1 MEVEKMKRFF
11 SVCFLVI
18 FSILLT
24 PSISTKY
31 NALAGRM
38 LQGGAAGEECDC
50 RSLGPPDCYD
60 EGSPQPCNGN
70 QRSPQE
76 PTNNKSKPTDV
87 DAGSLGLLFLTAL
100 CLFRRFI

>member
-1 MEVEKMKRFF
+1 M
-11 SVCFLVI
+11 
-18 FSILLT
+18 
-24 PSISTKY
+24 KY
-31 NALAGRM
+31 NALAGRTVA
-38 LQGGAAGEECDC
+38 GDGAGEECECTRD
-50 RSLGPPDCYD
+50 GPPACYE